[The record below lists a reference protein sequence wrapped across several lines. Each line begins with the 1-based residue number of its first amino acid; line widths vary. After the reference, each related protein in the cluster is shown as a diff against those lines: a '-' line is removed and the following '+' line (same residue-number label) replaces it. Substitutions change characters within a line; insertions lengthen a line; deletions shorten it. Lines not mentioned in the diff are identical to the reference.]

1 MFILYHFGAKN
12 CHCRWLHIYKV
23 IGKSIADHDRDRRSW
38 DFQNMIVSDCRS
50 LIGKIIVS
58 DCRSW
63 KKVSCL
69 TLCIHNFWLSSPL
82 WLLLKWMVLV
92 FEKWCRIVVPTQ
104 HSAIGKAVVVLAGG
118 GLLVMLSSMLWW
130 YVHDCRRMLGIKL

>member
-1 MFILYHFGAKN
+1 MSFIFGKYFFFLVWFYLVGLKTWESPTRNFFKN
-12 CHCRWLHIYKV
+12 RNTIKKKIWFGLLSFYWHIY
-23 IGKSIADHDRDRRSW
+23 SDRKNDRRSW

-50 LIGKIIVS
+50 LFGKMIVS

-92 FEKWCRIVVPTQ
+92 FEKWCRIVVPT
-104 HSAIGKAVVVLAGG
+104 
-118 GLLVMLSSMLWW
+118 
-130 YVHDCRRMLGIKL
+130 